1 MLALRT
7 SDSINRDMYVTEQAG
22 GFHVTGDH
30 FRTQLYQHFARKKKT
45 ARSISCHIPYD
56 CFLFSTSSNGS
67 DDGFLVLLEVLGEL
81 SAMEV

>member
-1 MLALRT
+1 MSRNKQVDFTLLVTISEHNST
-7 SDSINRDMYVTEQAG
+7 SISHA
-22 GFHVTGDH
+22 
-30 FRTQLYQHFARKKKT
+30 KKN